1 MSNGTNVLESM
12 MTREKQGVLA
22 GFIFETIVR
31 GSSDEQLNYL
41 LGNKKEFRKKL
52 VESFSLLIP
61 EFQEERED
69 WQNFYK
75 NYFAWD
81 VDFSQVLIPQK
92 PAEGLW
98 RLLFVAKNLTCN
110 LVYSKWTFKKWKV
123 YEDIDASVT
132 ENARIPTE
140 HYAVWVPDSVEPL
153 PPYLGLSTKV
163 ADPNMKIGIT
173 YLEGMLDEAKYFN
186 VHKKH
191 LNIKGGTFCS
201 GSRDSDG
208 RVPSLCYGLVGFVC
222 AGYNSVA
229 SVDSCWGIRPAVA
242 L

>member
-1 MSNGTNVLESM
+1 MSNGTNVVESM

-31 GSSDEQLNYL
+31 GSTDEQLNYL
-41 LGNKKEFRKKL
+41 LGNKKGFRKKL

-69 WQNFYK
+69 WQKFYK

-81 VDFSQVLIPQK
+81 VDFSGVLVPPK
-92 PAEGLW
+92 PTEGLW
-98 RLLFVAKNLTCN
+98 RLLFVAKNITCN
-110 LVYSKWTFKKWKV
+110 LVYDKWTFKKWKV
-123 YEDIDASVT
+123 YSDIDASITV
-132 ENARIPTE
+132 NARTPKE

-163 ADPNMKIGIT
+163 ADPYMKIGIT
-173 YLEGMLDEAKYFN
+173 YLEGMLDEAKYFD

-201 GSRDSDG
+201 GSRGLGGEVPRLLFDCDG
-208 RVPSLCYGLVGFVC
+208 GMDASYYSVGYV
-222 AGYNSVA
+222 NP
-229 SVDSCWGIRPAVA
+229 DWGIRPAVA